1 MSYVNS
7 LVDKVF
13 VINLDK
19 DKERLE
25 KINKSLTGQ
34 NISYERIPGVLGS
47 KVGSSPHLSSLC
59 NWFCTD
65 GIKGC
70 ALSHHT
76 AWKYMIERG
85 YSRILILEDDAII
98 PDNFD
103 EKVRHIMG
111 RLPDDYEMVFLG
123 CRYFCRNQNLTEQV
137 GHKVMGTA
145 PEQFTEEIVRVNGS
159 LGSHAILYTRSAVEK
174 FVNESITT
182 HIDVQLQNWIRAKN
196 IRAYGVSPEI
206 VETEPNHTNG
216 SNLADKFPSL
226 TNAFFDQFEI
236 TNNTPLGW
244 SLSENFMK
252 IGPYNVNFY
261 ILFLF
266 LFALILPSWLSPFLF
281 AWILIEVA
289 ASYDVKNGI
298 RYSVFLLT
306 AIALRYSFE
315 NMNKLVRRLTRLTK
329 PKAK

>member
-1 MSYVNS
+1 MSYINS

-25 KINKSLTGQ
+25 KIHKSLTGQ
-34 NISYERIPGVLGS
+34 NINYERIPGVLGAN
-47 KVGSSPHLSSLC
+47 VGSSPDLSMIC

-76 AWKYMIERG
+76 AWKHMIERG
-85 YSRILILEDDAII
+85 YSRILVLEDDAVL
-98 PDNFD
+98 PENFD

-123 CRYFCRNQNLTEQV
+123 CRYFCRNKNFTEKL
-137 GHKVMGTA
+137 GHSVLGTA
-145 PEQFTEEIVRVNGS
+145 PETFTEEIVRVNGS

-174 FVNESITT
+174 FVNEPIHT
-182 HIDVQLQNWIRAKN
+182 HIDVQIQNWIRAKG

-206 VETEPNHTNG
+206 VETMPNHTNG

-261 ILFLF
+261 VLILF
-266 LFALILPSWLSPFLF
+266 ILAILLPFWLSPLLFL
-281 AWILIEVA
+281 WILAEVM
-289 ASYDVKNGI
+289 ASYDIKNGI
-298 RYSVFLLT
+298 RYSVFL
-306 AIALRYSFE
+306 AAGIGLRYSIE
-315 NMNKLVRRLTRLTK
+315 NMNRFIRKSIRLTK
-329 PKAK
+329 ARK